1 MDSTFIPYGRQQ
13 IEPDDIESVL
23 DTLRSNWLTT
33 GPLVERFEASL
44 AQAAGVQH
52 AIVVSSGTAAL
63 HAAMHALDIGVGDE
77 VIVPPLTFAAT
88 ANAVLYQGG
97 TPVFADVEPET
108 LLIDPK
114 SVESRITA
122 RTKAIIAVDYAG
134 QPCDYDA
141 LRMLA
146 DRYNLH
152 LVSDACHSLGCAWRD
167 QPCASQADLT
177 VFSFHPVKPITTGE
191 GGAIVTSDEILACR
205 MRTFRNHGITSDH
218 GQRAKTG
225 SWHYEMV
232 ELGFNYRLTDI
243 QCALGLTQLTK
254 LQRFIENRRQVAAR
268 YDTAFTQN
276 PTIRPL
282 GVRPEAHHGYHLYVV
297 RVPERDRIFSHLRE
311 AGIGANVHYIPVH
324 YHPYYR
330 KLLGTGEGLCPVA
343 ESAYREIISLPI
355 FPGLTVEDQNR
366 VIATLCEAIGQET
379 PR

>member
-1 MDSTFIPYGRQQ
+1 VDSTFIPYGRQQ
-13 IEPDDIESVL
+13 IDSDDIESVL
-23 DTLRSNWLTT
+23 TTLRSNWLTT
-33 GPLVERFEASL
+33 GPMVEGFEAAL
-44 AQAAGVQH
+44 ARAAGVKH
-52 AIVVSSGTAAL
+52 AVVVCNGTAAL
-63 HAAMHALDIGVGDE
+63 HAAMHALDIDAGDE
-77 VIVPPLTFAAT
+77 VIVPPMTFAAT

-97 TPVFADVEPET
+97 TPVFADVETDT

-114 SVESRITA
+114 SVESRITN

-141 LRMLA
+141 LRTLA
-146 DRYNLH
+146 DRYNLR
-152 LVSDACHSLGCAWRD
+152 LVTDACHSLGCAWRD
-167 QPCASQADLT
+167 QPCGSQADLT

-191 GGAIVTSDEILACR
+191 GGAIVTNDEGLASR

-254 LQRFIENRRQVAAR
+254 LQRFIESRRQVAAR
-268 YDTAFTQN
+268 YDTAFTQD
-276 PTIRPL
+276 TAIRPL

-297 RVPERDRIFSHLRE
+297 RVPERDRIFRHLRE

-324 YHPYYR
+324 FHPYYR
-330 KLLGTGEGLCPVA
+330 QRFGTGEGLCPIA
-343 ESAYREIISLPI
+343 EAAYAEILSLPI
-355 FPGLTVEDQNR
+355 FPGLSVEDQTR
-366 VIATLCEAIGQET
+366 VIDTLREAVSRET
-379 PR
+379 P

>member
-1 MDSTFIPYGRQQ
+1 MDPTFIPYGRQQ

-23 DTLRSNWLTT
+23 NTLRSNWLTT

-44 AQAAGVQH
+44 AQATGVRH
-52 AIVVSSGTAAL
+52 AVVVSNGTAAL
-63 HAAMHALDIGVGDE
+63 HTAMHALDIGSGDE
-77 VIVPPLTFAAT
+77 VIVPPMTFAAT

-97 TPVFADVEPET
+97 TPVFADVETDT

-114 SVESRITA
+114 SVESRITT

-141 LRMLA
+141 LRPLA
-146 DRYNLH
+146 DRYNLR
-152 LVSDACHSLGCAWRD
+152 LVTDACHSLGCAWRD
-167 QPCASQADLT
+167 QPCGSQADLT

-191 GGAIVTSDEILACR
+191 GGAIVTNDTALADR

-218 GQRAKTG
+218 GQRAKIG

-254 LQRFIENRRQVAAR
+254 LQRFIENRRQVALR
-268 YDTAFTQN
+268 YDTAFAKA
-276 PTIRPL
+276 PAIRPL
-282 GVRPEAHHGYHLYVV
+282 EVRPQACHGYHLYVV
-297 RVPERDRIFSHLRE
+297 RVPERDRVFSLLRE

-330 KLLGTGEGLCPVA
+330 NRFGTGEGLCPLA
-343 ESAYREIISLPI
+343 EAAYGEILSLPI
-355 FPGLTVEDQNR
+355 FPDLTVEDQSR
-366 VIATLCEAIGQET
+366 VIDTLRKAVGQEE
-379 PR
+379 P

>member
-33 GPLVERFEASL
+33 GPLVQRFEASL
-44 AQAAGVQH
+44 AQAASVQH
-52 AIVVSSGTAAL
+52 AIVVSNGTAAL
-63 HAAMHALDIGVGDE
+63 HAAMHALDIGSGDE
-77 VIVPPLTFAAT
+77 VIVPPMTFAAT

-97 TPVFADVEPET
+97 TPVFADVEAET

-114 SVESRITA
+114 SVESRITT

-141 LRMLA
+141 LRTLA
-146 DRYNLH
+146 DRYNLR
-152 LVSDACHSLGCAWRD
+152 LVTDACHSLGCAWRD
-167 QPCASQADLT
+167 QPCGSQADLT

-191 GGAIVTSDEILACR
+191 GGAIVTNDTALADR
-205 MRTFRNHGITSDH
+205 MRIFRNHGITSDH
-218 GQRAKTG
+218 GQRAKIG

-254 LQRFIENRRQVAAR
+254 LERFIESRRQVAAR
-268 YDTAFTQN
+268 YQTAFTQD
-276 PTIRPL
+276 PVIRPL
-282 GVRPEAHHGYHLYVV
+282 GVHPAARHGYHLYVV

-330 KLLGTGEGLCPVA
+330 NHLGTSEGLCPVA
-343 ESAYREIISLPI
+343 ESAYTEILSLPI
-355 FPGLTVEDQNR
+355 FPSLTMEDQNR
-366 VIATLCEAIGQET
+366 VIATLREAVSLEK
-379 PR
+379 P

>member
-1 MDSTFIPYGRQQ
+1 MDSTFIPYGCQQ
-13 IEPDDIESVL
+13 IESDDIESVL
-23 DTLRSNWLTT
+23 KTLRSNWLTT
-33 GPLVERFEASL
+33 GPLVERFEAAL
-44 AQAAGVQH
+44 ARVANVKCAV
-52 AIVVSSGTAAL
+52 VVSNGTAAL

-97 TPVFADVEPET
+97 TPIFADVEAET
-108 LLIDPK
+108 LLIDAK
-114 SVESRITA
+114 SVESRITP

-141 LRMLA
+141 LRILA
-146 DRYNLH
+146 DRYNLR
-152 LVSDACHSLGCAWRD
+152 LVTDACHSLGCAWRE
-167 QPCASQADLT
+167 QPCGSQADLT

-191 GGAIVTSDEILACR
+191 GGAIVTNDEVLANR
-205 MRTFRNHGITSDH
+205 MRLFRNHGITSDH

-225 SWHYEMV
+225 SWHYEMM

-254 LQRFIENRRQVAAR
+254 LQRFIESRRQVAAR
-268 YDTAFTQN
+268 YDKAFAQD
-276 PTIRPL
+276 PAIRPL
-282 GVRPEAHHGYHLYVV
+282 GVRSQAGHGYHLYVV

-330 KLLGTGEGLCPVA
+330 NNLGTGEGLCPVA
-343 ESAYREIISLPI
+343 ESAYGEILSLPI
-355 FPGLTVEDQNR
+355 FPNLAIEDQNR
-366 VIATLCEAIGQET
+366 VIATLREAVGQEK
-379 PR
+379 P